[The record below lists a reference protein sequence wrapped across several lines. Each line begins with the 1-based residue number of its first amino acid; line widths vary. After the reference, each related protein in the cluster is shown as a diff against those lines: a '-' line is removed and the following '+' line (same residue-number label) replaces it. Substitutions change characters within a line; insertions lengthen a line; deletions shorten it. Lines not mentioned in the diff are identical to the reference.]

1 MTTLWVLLHVAAQHD
16 YELHTLDFSIAYL
29 KGSLHEDI
37 WLRRPPGFNG
47 SIPGVTQWS
56 LRRPVYG
63 LRQAPRKWHD
73 ILRST
78 LAALG
83 FAPST
88 VDTSLFLRTDTSLP
102 LLYVLVYIIR
112 DRARRTITLTQSRMV
127 HQVLRRFG
135 FQFCSP
141 QPPPL
146 STSHSL
152 SAPPLDESV
161 EPSGPNPELV
171 GCLMYLMACTQPD
184 LAYPLSLLARYV
196 APSRHQKELCW
207 LTYLLTDL
215 GEQPRSPLVLYVD
228 KKVMI
233 ALSQEH
239 NLEHRMKHIALQ
251 YFLARELQQ
260 RGQLRL
266 AYVATR
272 ANTADVFTKSLPPG
286 VHQRFFTVLGLLALL
301 CLTGLVTNCSPP
313 LCLWGG
319 TGGTAAA
326 GPRGAR
332 TWGIGAAGT
341 SGVGGAK
348 AGDPM
353 ELGATGAG
361 GARAGGAGARRIG
374 AGGNG
379 AGGA

>member
-1 MTTLWVLLHVAAQHD
+1 
-16 YELHTLDFSIAYL
+16 
-29 KGSLHEDI
+29 
-37 WLRRPPGFNG
+37 
-47 SIPGVTQWS
+47 
-56 LRRPVYG
+56 
-63 LRQAPRKWHD
+63 
-73 ILRST
+73 
-78 LAALG
+78 
-83 FAPST
+83 
-88 VDTSLFLRTDTSLP
+88 
-102 LLYVLVYIIR
+102 
-112 DRARRTITLTQSRMV
+112 MV

-196 APSRHQKELCW
+196 APSRHQKVHLDAAKRVLCYLCCTSGMGLVLVGWGPIVLTSHADASWELCW

-272 ANTADVFTKSLPPG
+272 ANTADVFTKSLPPVAYG
-286 VHQRFFTVLGLLALL
+286 A
-301 CLTGLVTNCSPP
+301 S
-313 LCLWGG
+313 G